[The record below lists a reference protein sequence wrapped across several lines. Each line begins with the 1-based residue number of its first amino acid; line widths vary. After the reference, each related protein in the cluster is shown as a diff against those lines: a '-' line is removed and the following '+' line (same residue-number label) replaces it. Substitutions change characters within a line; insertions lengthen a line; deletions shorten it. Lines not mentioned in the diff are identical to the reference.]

1 MSVPS
6 TSFAP
11 ASPVHEAESEEVPV
25 STQPHEEVD
34 LSFTNDDS
42 DVNSIVN
49 GAVDLTESPV
59 KTAPPQIED
68 IVPEESVQPLA
79 ASLNL
84 LASYV
89 KTLRFKDQQDTV
101 SDFGTAFLRKFATYY
116 HESKSILVLQ
126 GDLTKTP
133 KSCTVSI
140 PFKPLDAISEGMA
153 CKAFVKELAEA
164 TAKLQL
170 SANEYYLRG
179 KCMNNKARK
188 QELIEIF
195 AMALPVFADFILE
208 DVGISSIEAN
218 DLVADLLMYHP
229 DDALKHIDGLD
240 LASFIDT
247 FKKVNDCG
255 RRAIDGR
262 EVYRQC
268 FPEDSAFLERRSAS
282 LAQRTE
288 KTGVSPPVPLARDN
302 ETPIQLRKLDA
313 QSQSDKCKG
322 RGRGIKL
329 SSLAGTHFKTALEA
343 LRASPY
349 SENNAAA
356 IAALEA
362 QCNDDVFADPQESES
377 DKSTPTQS
385 INLSHNPH
393 TQPQPNK
400 VTQLS
405 HKKTPNQSSVTTPKT
420 VSLQSASN
428 KFPPNAQTQT
438 AQTGT
443 FVDSMNQQSTVQVS
457 IPTPTTK
464 LAATAPSPLRKLV
477 NPYTGYAFFSSTDE
491 KRAELEVA
499 QLTKATESTLRL
511 SRMKECYLLA
521 LTNSIRSQRNA
532 FILQPDDGPPPDF
545 NIIPS
550 PTGMGFKEPLC
561 SGPPSK
567 ANLLAPKQTITF
579 DTTNGGIKQCLSLLS
594 TYVHQVFT
602 RPKSLYIDQYL
613 YNQKARKIS
622 KIAKKARMNET
633 AKRTMDEL
641 LKTDKA
647 GSDIPKALEENIRK
661 RVRREQVDSNRKI
674 QSLTDLVEQEKK
686 KNLKIQRE
694 LEKLKKKQQSKNS
707 TGASTQGAS
716 EQNTSGMTSAQTDHR
731 QMNQS
736 TRKEKEQSRGNGR
749 KHREGRGG
757 RGGRGGRSQHSG
769 HGARPTPQA
778 GGADSEQQSGGG
790 NKPRVQF
797 KNNAKPKPSLK

>member
-1 MSVPS
+1 
-6 TSFAP
+6 
-11 ASPVHEAESEEVPV
+11 
-25 STQPHEEVD
+25 
-34 LSFTNDDS
+34 
-42 DVNSIVN
+42 
-49 GAVDLTESPV
+49 
-59 KTAPPQIED
+59 
-68 IVPEESVQPLA
+68 
-79 ASLNL
+79 
-84 LASYV
+84 
-89 KTLRFKDQQDTV
+89 
-101 SDFGTAFLRKFATYY
+101 
-116 HESKSILVLQ
+116 
-126 GDLTKTP
+126 
-133 KSCTVSI
+133 
-140 PFKPLDAISEGMA
+140 MA

-164 TAKLQL
+164 TTKLQL
-170 SANEYYLRG
+170 SANELYLRG

-268 FPEDSAFLERRSAS
+268 FPVDSAFLERRSTS
-282 LAQRTE
+282 LAQGTE
-288 KTGVSPPVPLARDN
+288 KEGIPLPVSLARDDN
-302 ETPIQLRKLDA
+302 TLIQLHKLDA
-313 QSQSDKCKG
+313 QIHSDKSKG

-362 QCNDDVFADPQESES
+362 QCIDDVFANPPDSES
-377 DKSTPTQS
+377 
-385 INLSHNPH
+385 
-393 TQPQPNK
+393 PNTNI
-400 VTQLS
+400 VTQNS
-405 HKKTPNQSSVTTPKT
+405 RKKTPNQSNVTTPKT
-420 VSLQSASN
+420 ASSQPNTSASN
-428 KFPPNAQTQT
+428 KDPPNAQPQT
-438 AQTGT
+438 AQTGAI
-443 FVDSMNQQSTVQVS
+443 VDSMNQKSTISV
-457 IPTPTTK
+457 PTTVATTK

-477 NPYTGYAFFSSTDE
+477 NPYTGYAFFSSTNE
-491 KRAELEVA
+491 KKAELEVA
-499 QLTKATESTLRL
+499 QLTKAAEITLRS

-532 FILQPDDGPPPDF
+532 FALQPDDGSPPDF
-545 NIIPS
+545 NVIPS

-567 ANLLAPKQTITF
+567 NEFLAPKKSVTF
-579 DTTNGGIKQCLSLLS
+579 DSTNGGVKQCLSLLA

-602 RPKSLYIDQYL
+602 RPKALYIDQYL

-633 AKRTMDEL
+633 AKRTVDEL
-641 LKTDKA
+641 LKTDKT

-686 KNLKIQRE
+686 KNQKIQRE
-694 LEKLKKKQQSKNS
+694 LEKLKKKQQAKNS
-707 TGASTQGAS
+707 TGASTQGAF
-716 EQNTSGMTSAQTDHR
+716 EQNASGITSVQTDQR
-731 QMNQS
+731 QMTQS

-769 HGARPTPQA
+769 RGTRPTPQA
-778 GGADSEQQSGGG
+778 GGADREQQSGGG
-790 NKPRVQF
+790 NKPKGQY
-797 KNNAKPKPSLK
+797 NNSVKPKPSLKWRRLDK